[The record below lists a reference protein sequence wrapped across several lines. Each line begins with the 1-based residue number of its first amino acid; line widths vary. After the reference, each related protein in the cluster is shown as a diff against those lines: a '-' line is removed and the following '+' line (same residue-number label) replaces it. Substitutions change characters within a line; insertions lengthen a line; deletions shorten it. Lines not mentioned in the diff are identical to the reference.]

1 MVLGSGVS
9 LPKTVLIV
17 YKLMS
22 KLKAAQINWCQ
33 MRRPVLLYADD
44 RVMFKED
51 DEMMRR
57 ALEKLDEWC
66 TEWAV

>member
-9 LPKTVLIV
+9 LPKTVLV
-17 YKLMS
+17 YKLMN

-33 MRRPVLLYADD
+33 MRKPVLLFADD

-66 TEWAV
+66 MEWAV